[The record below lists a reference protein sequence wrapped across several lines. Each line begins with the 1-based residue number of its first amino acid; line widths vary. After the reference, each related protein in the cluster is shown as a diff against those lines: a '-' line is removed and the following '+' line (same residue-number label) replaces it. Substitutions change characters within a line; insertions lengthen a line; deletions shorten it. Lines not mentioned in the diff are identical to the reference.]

1 MSCRAKRDP
10 NGTWHIQYRWT
21 DWTGTKKKSQKRGF
35 KTKKE
40 AEEWYAH
47 FILQQTSD
55 PTMTLNDF
63 WEIYK
68 PIVIS
73 QGMRRRKLQT
83 VLEKWIEVRK
93 MACKREDRFRHNT
106 IAFWLSDEEKAEVEA
121 KIILSGV
128 PKGEYYR
135 KSVLEQ
141 EIKVVSGNYMSF
153 RLSKV
158 LERIYEEL
166 HNGNSENEQLLLAL
180 LKELIALQ
188 KNAPAGNRDIT
199 E

>member
-1 MSCRAKRDP
+1 
-10 NGTWHIQYRWT
+10 
-21 DWTGTKKKSQKRGF
+21 
-35 KTKKE
+35 
-40 AEEWYAH
+40 
-47 FILQQTSD
+47 
-55 PTMTLNDF
+55 
-63 WEIYK
+63 
-68 PIVIS
+68 
-73 QGMRRRKLQT
+73 
-83 VLEKWIEVRK
+83 

-141 EIKVVSGNYMSF
+141 EIKVVLGNYMSF

-158 LERIYEEL
+158 LERICEEL

>member
-1 MSCRAKRDP
+1 
-10 NGTWHIQYRWT
+10 
-21 DWTGTKKKSQKRGF
+21 
-35 KTKKE
+35 
-40 AEEWYAH
+40 
-47 FILQQTSD
+47 
-55 PTMTLNDF
+55 
-63 WEIYK
+63 
-68 PIVIS
+68 
-73 QGMRRRKLQT
+73 
-83 VLEKWIEVRK
+83 
-93 MACKREDRFRHNT
+93 MACKRENRFRHNT
-106 IAFWLSDEEKAEVEA
+106 IAFWLSDVEKSEVEA

-128 PKGEYYR
+128 SKGEYYR

-158 LERIYEEL
+158 LERICEEL

-188 KNAPAGNRDIT
+188 KNAPAGNRDMK

>member
-1 MSCRAKRDP
+1 
-10 NGTWHIQYRWT
+10 
-21 DWTGTKKKSQKRGF
+21 
-35 KTKKE
+35 
-40 AEEWYAH
+40 
-47 FILQQTSD
+47 
-55 PTMTLNDF
+55 
-63 WEIYK
+63 
-68 PIVIS
+68 
-73 QGMRRRKLQT
+73 
-83 VLEKWIEVRK
+83 

-135 KSVLEQ
+135 KAVLEQ

-158 LERIYEEL
+158 LEQIC
-166 HNGNSENEQLLLAL
+166 GNSENEQLLLAL

-188 KNAPAGNRDIT
+188 KNAPAGNRDMK

>member
-1 MSCRAKRDP
+1 
-10 NGTWHIQYRWT
+10 
-21 DWTGTKKKSQKRGF
+21 
-35 KTKKE
+35 
-40 AEEWYAH
+40 
-47 FILQQTSD
+47 
-55 PTMTLNDF
+55 
-63 WEIYK
+63 
-68 PIVIS
+68 
-73 QGMRRRKLQT
+73 
-83 VLEKWIEVRK
+83 

-135 KSVLEQ
+135 KAVLEQ

-158 LERIYEEL
+158 LEQICEEL

-188 KNAPAGNRDIT
+188 KNAPAGKRAANHKTGGGKLWTSYPQKWCCLLSIP
-199 E
+199 

>member
-1 MSCRAKRDP
+1 
-10 NGTWHIQYRWT
+10 
-21 DWTGTKKKSQKRGF
+21 
-35 KTKKE
+35 
-40 AEEWYAH
+40 
-47 FILQQTSD
+47 
-55 PTMTLNDF
+55 
-63 WEIYK
+63 
-68 PIVIS
+68 
-73 QGMRRRKLQT
+73 
-83 VLEKWIEVRK
+83 

-135 KSVLEQ
+135 KAVLEQ
-141 EIKVVSGNYMSF
+141 IC
-153 RLSKV
+153 
-158 LERIYEEL
+158 EEL

-188 KNAPAGNRDIT
+188 KNAPAGNRDMK

>member
-1 MSCRAKRDP
+1 
-10 NGTWHIQYRWT
+10 
-21 DWTGTKKKSQKRGF
+21 
-35 KTKKE
+35 
-40 AEEWYAH
+40 
-47 FILQQTSD
+47 
-55 PTMTLNDF
+55 
-63 WEIYK
+63 
-68 PIVIS
+68 
-73 QGMRRRKLQT
+73 
-83 VLEKWIEVRK
+83 

-141 EIKVVSGNYMSF
+141 IC
-153 RLSKV
+153 
-158 LERIYEEL
+158 EEL

-188 KNAPAGNRDIT
+188 ENAPAGNRDMK

>member
-1 MSCRAKRDP
+1 
-10 NGTWHIQYRWT
+10 
-21 DWTGTKKKSQKRGF
+21 
-35 KTKKE
+35 
-40 AEEWYAH
+40 
-47 FILQQTSD
+47 
-55 PTMTLNDF
+55 
-63 WEIYK
+63 
-68 PIVIS
+68 
-73 QGMRRRKLQT
+73 
-83 VLEKWIEVRK
+83 
-93 MACKREDRFRHNT
+93 MACKRADRFRHNT

-128 PKGEYYR
+128 TKGEYYR